1 MAKFLASGQ
10 RRDILVL
17 VYRHENPR
25 GGELK
30 QALEAHYEERI
41 KPREFQGALES
52 LVDLGY
58 LTRRVDGVHDR
69 YELTGPGEQ
78 ALLDHYDWLRTHL
91 GSR

>member
-25 GGELK
+25 AGKLK
-30 QALEAHYEERI
+30 QALESHYDERMR
-41 KPREFQGALES
+41 PREFQGALDS

-58 LTRRVDGVHDR
+58 LSRHVDGVHDR
-69 YELTGPGEQ
+69 YELTAAGEQ
-78 ALLDHYDWLRTHL
+78 SLLDHYEWLHTNL
-91 GSR
+91 DA